1 MSYSTSIMGVVVVVA
16 EGVMVGR
23 VVVAVMMMVRV
34 VEGRVAVMV
43 SVVADVV
50 VTARAIRDSL
60 LILLNFPL
68 ITSL

>member
-34 VEGRVAVMV
+34 VVGRVAVMV

-50 VTARAIRDSL
+50 VTVRAIRDSL
-60 LILLNFPL
+60 LILLYFPL

>member
-34 VEGRVAVMV
+34 VEGRVAVMG

-50 VTARAIRDSL
+50 VTVRAIRDSL

>member
-50 VTARAIRDSL
+50 VTVRAIRDSL

>member
-23 VVVAVMMMVRV
+23 VVVAVMMMVV
-34 VEGRVAVMV
+34 VGRVAVMV

-50 VTARAIRDSL
+50 VTVRAIRDSL

>member
-34 VEGRVAVMV
+34 VVGRVAVMG

-50 VTARAIRDSL
+50 VTVRAIRDSL

>member
-60 LILLNFPL
+60 LILLYFPL